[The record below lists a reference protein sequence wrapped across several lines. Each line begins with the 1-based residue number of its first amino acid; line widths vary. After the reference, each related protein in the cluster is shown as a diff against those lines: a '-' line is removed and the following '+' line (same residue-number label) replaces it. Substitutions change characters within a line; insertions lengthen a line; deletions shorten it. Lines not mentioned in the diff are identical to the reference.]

1 MRKGECMMFQVPIR
15 RGSMKEMLTAVRD
28 LEKRGD
34 DYVTPIKRVY
44 RAEKTF
50 YHEGKFRGKDKVWF
64 TGMEDLV
71 SYECWMKKVN

>member
-1 MRKGECMMFQVPIR
+1 MMFQVPIR

-28 LEKRGD
+28 LEKRGY

-44 RAEKTF
+44 RAERTF
-50 YHEGKFRGKDKVWF
+50 HHEGKFRGRDKVRF
-64 TGMEDLV
+64 TGMEDSV